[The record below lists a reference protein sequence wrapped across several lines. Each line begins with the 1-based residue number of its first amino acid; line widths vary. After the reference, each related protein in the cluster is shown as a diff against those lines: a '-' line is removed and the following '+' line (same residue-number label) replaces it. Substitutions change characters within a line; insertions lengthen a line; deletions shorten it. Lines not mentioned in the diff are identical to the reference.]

1 MNTCFQDVCVSLC
14 VHRHYTHT
22 HTTHTDTPTHTVD
35 PDVSWKFQ
43 TSEGLFGLEPPVV
56 VPADARRRFELHEPA
71 LRPVRR
77 VAENRATGLALGASR
92 LRARALSPDASSS
105 DQSDEDSASKVN
117 IIIIPHTHTHVV
129 HCTGE
134 VK

>member
-1 MNTCFQDVCVSLC
+1 MCAYLC
-14 VHRHYTHT
+14 VYTKT
-22 HTTHTDTPTHTVD
+22 HTTHTRTPHTHTHTHTHTVD

-56 VPADARRRFELHEPA
+56 VPADARRRFELQEPV